1 MDQPYEHP
9 LDRLPGDAI
18 PRAVTAEAS
27 IVDGRPCLK
36 VELEDE
42 VTRTGVPYVDY
53 IDQSTFIDL
62 PTELVTGRIEVD
74 VMAQLNGKTNFDA
87 RGFAGIVYRIADEDH
102 FEGIY
107 VRSLNGVHTDSP
119 LPRKQRGIQ
128 YFAHPDWLFDRLRD
142 EHPGEYERP
151 ADVRP
156 GEWCRLAIELTDG
169 DATAFI
175 DGEKTLTVSSPKA
188 PLRSGRIGLFVD
200 IGTEAYFANLHV
212 ARRS

>member
-9 LDRLPGDAI
+9 LDRLPDDAI
-18 PRAVTAEAS
+18 LRSVTAEAS
-27 IVDGRPCLK
+27 IVDGRSCLR

-42 VTRTGVPYVDY
+42 VTRDGVPYVHY
-53 IDQSTFIDL
+53 IDQSTFVDL
-62 PTELVTGRIEVD
+62 PIEMMTGRIEVD
-74 VMAQLNGKTNFDA
+74 VMAQLNGKTDFDS
-87 RGFAGIVYRIADEDH
+87 RGFAGIAYRIDDEHH

-142 EHPGEYERP
+142 EHPAEYEGP

-156 GEWCRLAIELTDG
+156 GEWCRLAIELTAG
-169 DATAFI
+169 GATAFI
-175 DGEKTLTVSSPKA
+175 DDQKTLTVTNPKA
-188 PLRSGRIGLFVD
+188 PLRSGRTGLFVD
-200 IGTEAYFANLHV
+200 IGTEAYFANLRVTRH
-212 ARRS
+212 S